1 MTSRTT
7 APLPR
12 QYPKHPSGIPRF
24 SPLPKKY
31 DYSGRR
37 TINNF
42 TMELVGFNV
51 TVEHFL
57 AAAAIL
63 DQTAPRMMEVVGDLG
78 VEEARR
84 LVPYD
89 TGATYDSIVSKHGE
103 QSGTFGFRVPGMSVW
118 WVEVGAQTFYAPFL
132 EFGTI
137 HMSPRPFMGPAYN
150 VMTAGLLGSV
160 HAILGAVLSA
170 NGVGLSGGSGPAGQ
184 VIMDERVRA
193 PFSKFRSF
201 LYSSAKAL
209 GDISVVGGRSVFG
222 PLRAQMYGMARL
234 LGDVG
239 AGMSGTIGQRVTH
252 RLQGRVTG
260 RLIGFGSASMSGGNT
275 YSAFIGGAAGHRIY
289 QRIAGQHSK
298 GFAFGDGGMVARF
311 GLGSD

>member
-1 MTSRTT
+1 MVSRTS

-12 QYPKHPSGIPRF
+12 QYPDHPSGIPRF

-31 DYSGRR
+31 DYSARR

-42 TMELVGFNV
+42 TVELVGFNA
-51 TVEHFL
+51 TIEHFL

-103 QSGTFGFRVPGMSVW
+103 QSGTFGFRVPGSRVW

-137 HMSPRPFMGPAYN
+137 NMTPRPFIGPAYD
-150 VMTAGLLGSV
+150 VMTAALIGSV
-160 HAILGAVLSA
+160 RAILGAVLSA
-170 NGVGLSGGSGPAGQ
+170 NGAGLVGGSGPAGQ
-184 VIMDERVRA
+184 VIGDERVKA
-193 PFSKFRSF
+193 PFTQFRTF

-209 GDISVVGGRSVFG
+209 GDISIVGGRSVFG
-222 PLRAQMYGMARL
+222 PLRAQMYSLARL
-234 LGDVG
+234 MGDVG
-239 AGMSGTIGQRVTH
+239 STMNNTLSQRITH

-260 RLIGFGSASMSGGNT
+260 RLVGFGSATLSGGNT
-275 YSAFIGGAAGHRIY
+275 YSAFVGGAGAHRIY

-298 GFAFGDGGMVARF
+298 HFAFGGGFISRF